1 MRWATHEVFEEQ
13 IGDGSLAVCNF
24 HPIVSYSNQPV
35 PRARLT
41 PKFLQHIPTF
51 LCGPCQDTNR
61 TFLALW
67 GRMTVVRWCFLYSTP
82 VHLTVDVEIFAIVD
96 SSRVGS
102 ATREHILCSSSSC
115 AHIFCEIG
123 FFIFVMVGNTYRYM
137 THTHTIWPI
146 PFPGEMYCRTH
157 TLSSLDSF

>member
-24 HPIVSYSNQPV
+24 HPVVSYSNQPV

-102 ATREHILCSSSSC
+102 ATREHILCSYFLWNRFFLFLLRLEIRIDIW
-115 AHIFCEIG
+115 HI
-123 FFIFVMVGNTYRYM
+123 
-137 THTHTIWPI
+137 HI
-146 PFPGEMYCRTH
+146 PFDPFHFQEKCIAEH
-157 TLSSLDSF
+157 TLYHH